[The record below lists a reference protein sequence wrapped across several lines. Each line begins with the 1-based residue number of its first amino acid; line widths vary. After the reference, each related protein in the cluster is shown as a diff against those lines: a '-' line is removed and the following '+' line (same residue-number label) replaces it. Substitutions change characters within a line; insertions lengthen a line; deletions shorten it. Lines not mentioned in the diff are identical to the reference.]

1 MNTMKIVS
9 VVLVLLGLFYAI
21 APHNVHVSSGLGL
34 GLEHTMHI
42 AVGVILVVIGLV
54 AWWKG
59 KKPAKK

>member
-1 MNTMKIVS
+1 
-9 VVLVLLGLFYAI
+9 LFYAI

>member
-1 MNTMKIVS
+1 MNTMKIIS
-9 VVLVLLGLFYAI
+9 VVLILLGLFYAI

-42 AVGVILVVIGLV
+42 AIGVILVVIGLV
-54 AWWKG
+54 VWWKG